1 MQINLVENF
10 RALFYVP
17 FYATFALK
25 AYEAEGV
32 DVRMKSQ
39 EEFGNSLKALAAGG
53 GEVSWGGPMRLMVA
67 RDKDPKSASIAFC
80 EVVGRDPFYLVG
92 RRPNPDFRF
101 DDLKNLTTG
110 TVSEVPTPWICLQYD
125 LKLAGIDPGEIRRV
139 ADRTMADNVLAL
151 RKGEVEVIQVYQPI
165 ARSLVEEGIG
175 HVWYSAASR
184 GPTCYTTLNTTRTFF
199 DAHPDVILAMIRA
212 TYRTQ
217 KWIAENDAKTIA
229 ELVTPYLPDVSVATL
244 IACCDEYRKN
254 DVWSKNPIVQRGGLE
269 WKRDAMLSSGA
280 IRDRLEFED
289 YADMR
294 YAEQVLNENPASM

>member
-67 RDKDPKSASIAFC
+67 RDKDPKSTGIAFC

-125 LKLAGIDPGEIRRV
+125 LKLAGIDPKEIRRV
-139 ADRTMADNVLAL
+139 ADKTMADNVLAL
-151 RKGEVEVIQVYQPI
+151 RKGEVDVIQVYQPI
-165 ARSLVEEGIG
+165 ARSLVEEGVG
-175 HVWYSAASR
+175 HVWYAAASR
-184 GPTCYTTLNTTRTFF
+184 GPACYTTLNTTRAFLES
-199 DAHPDVILAMIRA
+199 HPDVILAMIRA

-217 KWIAENDAKTIA
+217 KWIAGNDAKTIA
-229 ELVTPYLPDVSVATL
+229 ELVASYLPDVPIATL
-244 IACCDEYRKN
+244 IACCKEYSKN
-254 DVWSKNPIVQRGGLE
+254 GVWSTNPVVQRDGLE

-280 IRDRLEFED
+280 IRSRLEFED

-294 YAEQVLNENPASM
+294 YAEQVLKEDPASM

>member
-17 FYATFALK
+17 FYATFALG

-67 RDKDPKSASIAFC
+67 RDKDPGATGIAFC

-92 RRPNPDFRF
+92 RRPNPGFRF

-110 TVSEVPTPWICLQYD
+110 TVSEVPTPWICLQHD
-125 LKLAGIDPGEIRRV
+125 LGLAGIDPKEIGRV

-151 RKGEVEVIQVYQPI
+151 RNGEVDVIQVYQPMV
-165 ARSLVEEGIG
+165 RSLVEEGVG
-175 HVWYSAASR
+175 HVWYAAASR
-184 GPTCYTTLNTTRTFF
+184 GPACYTTLNTTRAFL

-217 KWIAENDAKTIA
+217 KWIAGNDAKTIA
-229 ELVTPYLPDVSVATL
+229 ELVASYLPDVPVATL
-244 IACCDEYRKN
+244 AACCDEYRKN
-254 DVWSKNPIVQRGGLE
+254 GVWSANPVVQRAGLE
-269 WKRDAMLSSGA
+269 WKRDAMLFSGA
-280 IRDRLEFED
+280 IRGRLEFED

-294 YAEQVLNENPASM
+294 YAEQVLKENPPSM